1 MVAAA
6 TPGPSVWSSSMRW
19 APTHLSLT
27 PLYAWARRGERAQAR
42 VPRNWGANVTLLASM
57 SMRGMGPC
65 LAVEGATTK
74 AVFEAYLEQVLAPSL
89 QPRQVVVM
97 DNLSSHSKA
106 LGCASSS
113 KRDGANSSTCLPTRP
128 ISIPSKKP
136 SLKAQGASAEGRG
149 AHPRSPVGSDGTGS
163 RGGDG
168 ERRSGL
174 FRASRLP
181 RYSPTTVTDALE
193 GV

>member
-1 MVAAA
+1 MDSKKRSMGASERDEFLRAAWRVMVAAA

-19 APTHLSLT
+19 APTHLSHAPVCLVAPWRAGT
-27 PLYAWARRGERAQAR
+27 QALGCHATGARTSRSWREHEHEGD
-42 VPRNWGANVTLLASM
+42 GAVLGGRRRYDQGGVRSLSGAGVGALAS
-57 SMRGMGPC
+57 
-65 LAVEGATTK
+65 A
-74 AVFEAYLEQVLAPSL
+74 EAG
-89 QPRQVVVM
+89 RIVM

-113 KRDGANSSTCLPTRP
+113 RREGANSSTCLPTRP

-163 RGGDG
+163 
-168 ERRSGL
+168 
-174 FRASRLP
+174 
-181 RYSPTTVTDALE
+181 
-193 GV
+193 